1 MATQKLSRLAVDHQV
16 DQRDSPPVGTVKMHV
31 TLPPWVLSRCK
42 SSNRNGELRAICAK
56 IERRYLLKYANESVE
71 FGRSCAVVGN
81 ASSAHI
87 AFCTVVLPEESFAMA
102 AGEATADAK
111 SATTRAAHQ
120 VFLNTAIGFCGTR
133 VCVLLGTMWVPWY
146 SGPVS

>member
-1 MATQKLSRLAVDHQV
+1 M
-16 DQRDSPPVGTVKMHV
+16 
-31 TLPPWVLSRCK
+31 
-42 SSNRNGELRAICAK
+42 
-56 IERRYLLKYANESVE
+56 KYANESVE

-111 SATTRAAHQ
+111 SATIRAAHQ
-120 VFLNTAIGFCGTR
+120 VFLITAIG
-133 VCVLLGTMWVPWY
+133 
-146 SGPVS
+146 